1 MGEIMFENFTIPQ
14 SLHPSDPRF
23 GVGPSRIPME
33 HLEKLAATGT
43 TLLGTSHRKDAVK
56 NVVKEI
62 QEGLLQYLNVP
73 QGYEVVLGNGGA
85 TFVWDMIGLGLVE
98 KSSVHFTCGEFS
110 EKWLRAHQII
120 PWIQTHQVKVAYG
133 EGINPVEVDGHD
145 VICVTQNETSTG
157 VMISSLPELKNK
169 NTLIAVDATSGAG
182 QIDIDLKKVDVF
194 YFSPQKVFA
203 AEGGLYVA
211 ILSPKAIARA
221 QKLQADKSRFIPESM
236 KWSHAI
242 ENGRG
247 HQTYNTPAIANLF
260 LLNEQLKLMRKVGFA
275 TVIKQ
280 AQEKAD
286 WMYGWAESKPY
297 LSCFVKN
304 PSFRSTA
311 VATIDMD
318 EKYSADALALRLRKL
333 GVAIDIDGYRK
344 LGRNQ
349 LRIGLFHNVALEDLK
364 KLTKIIDLA
373 VESL

>member
-1 MGEIMFENFTIPQ
+1 MFENFTIPQ
-14 SLHPSDPRF
+14 ELRPKDPRF
-23 GVGPSRIPME
+23 GVGPSLIPVE
-33 HLEKLAATGT
+33 HLQKLAATGT

-56 NVVKEI
+56 NVVREL
-62 QEGLLQYLNVP
+62 QVGLASYLNLP
-73 QGYEVVLGNGGA
+73 PGYEVVLGNGGA

-110 EKWLRAHQII
+110 EKWLRSHENI
-120 PWIQTHQVKVAYG
+120 PWIQTQQMKVAYG
-133 EGINPVEVDGHD
+133 EGINPVEVDGFD
-145 VICVTQNETSTG
+145 LICVTQNETSTG

-182 QIDIDLKKVDVF
+182 QIDIDLNKVDVF

-203 AEGGLYVA
+203 SEGGLYVA

-221 QKLQADKSRFIPESM
+221 QKIHSDKTRFIPESM

-260 LLNEQLKLMRKVGFA
+260 LLNEQIKLMSQVGYQKV
-275 TVIKQ
+275 ISL
-280 AQEKAD
+280 AQEKAA
-286 WMYGWAESKPY
+286 WMYTWAESKSY
-297 LSCFVKN
+297 LSCFVKD
-304 PSFRSTA
+304 PAFRSTA
-311 VATIDMD
+311 VATIDID
-318 EKYSADALALRLRKL
+318 ETYSAEALASRLRTL
-333 GVAIDIDGYRK
+333 GVAVDIDGYRK

-349 LRIGLFHNVALEDLK
+349 LRIGLFHNIALDDLK

-373 VESL
+373 ISGV